1 MLNDQQPILALDVG
15 ESRIGIAISDPT
27 KTLASPVKTVQTG
40 NALHEILEFVDRNN
54 VAAILIGLPYLP
66 SGEKGVQYGKT
77 KNFINEISDLTNTP
91 IITIDE
97 RYSTIEAKKKIL
109 ESINLNHSKRS
120 KKHIPKNL
128 IDSASATVILQS
140 YLDNL

>member
-27 KTLASPVKTVQTG
+27 KTLASPVKTVQTV
-40 NALHEILEFVDRNN
+40 NALHEILELVDRNN

>member
-27 KTLASPVKTVQTG
+27 KTLASPVKTVKTG
-40 NALHEILEFVDRNN
+40 NALHEILEFVDSNN

>member
-27 KTLASPVKTVQTG
+27 KTLASPVKTVQTV

-66 SGEKGVQYGKT
+66 SGEKGAQYGKT

>member
-27 KTLASPVKTVQTG
+27 KTLASPVKTIKTI
-40 NALHEILEFVDRNN
+40 NALNEIIECIDRNN
-54 VAAILIGLPYLP
+54 ASSILIGLPYLP
-66 SGEKGVQYGKT
+66 SGLKGTQFKKT
-77 KNFINEISDLTNTP
+77 QTFIKEISSYTKIP

-97 RYSTIEAKKKIL
+97 RFSTIEAKKKIL
-109 ESINLNHSKRS
+109 ESINLNKSKRS
-120 KKHIPKNL
+120 KKTIPKDL

>member
-1 MLNDQQPILALDVG
+1 MVNKAANANDRYSNFL
-15 ESRIGIAISDPT
+15 
-27 KTLASPVKTVQTG
+27 
-40 NALHEILEFVDRNN
+40 FVDRNN

-109 ESINLNHSKRS
+109 
-120 KKHIPKNL
+120 
-128 IDSASATVILQS
+128 V
-140 YLDNL
+140 

>member
-27 KTLASPVKTVQTG
+27 KTLASPVKTVQTV
-40 NALHEILEFVDRNN
+40 NALHESLEFVDRNN

-120 KKHIPKNL
+120 KKHSPKNL